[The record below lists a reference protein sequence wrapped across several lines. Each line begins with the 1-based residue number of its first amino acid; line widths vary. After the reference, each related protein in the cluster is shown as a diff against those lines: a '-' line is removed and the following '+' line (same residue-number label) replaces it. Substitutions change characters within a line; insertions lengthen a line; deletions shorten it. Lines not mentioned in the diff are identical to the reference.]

1 MDRMIWIP
9 DLHFM
14 EFISYLIELLVQRIL
29 DNNITRILMSEINA
43 GCAFGLDSAWLRLF
57 RKICQ
62 S

>member
-43 GCAFGLDSAWLRLF
+43 GCAFGLRLF